1 MRIDFQEITIKNFFS
16 YGAKPTTLKFNE
28 FPLNLVIGANG
39 KGKSSLLVESIFFAL
54 FGKPSKALK
63 IKSVINEINKKNCVV
78 DLKFIVNHKIPC
90 RIVRGL
96 NPNFIEFY
104 KGDEKEDSRS
114 SKKLMQK
121 EIENYIQLSSET
133 LSNICILSA
142 NQSKSFLDM
151 QPNESRPVIENLFGI
166 YVFSLMLQEVK
177 NQRTSIIEKSKNI
190 SSDLNLFN
198 KVLSDYKTSM
208 IRMRELRENFEKEK
222 KEKISKLEVTRET
235 IKDEILINNF
245 RKEEL
250 EGIDKLFFD
259 CRNKILELEK
269 EEVQKKNDIKHSKEL
284 IKIIEEKIN
293 IIDTNEICPI
303 CASTLNEKL
312 KKKEIETNLDSK
324 RNIEGL
330 INDNKE
336 KINDIEL
343 KLKELKI
350 SLNKF
355 NSDSIEN
362 QQLDNIISNLDN
374 DIIRIDD
381 TILKLKSDTIDKHI
395 SNIIDISKVKEYV
408 EKKKCLEQEQI
419 ELNRDLAYQDTIKN
433 ILSDE
438 GVKSAVIRRD
448 LPFLNTK
455 INEYLRKIGFNI
467 NICFNETFDLI
478 IENPRKSF
486 YQYHSFS
493 NGQKKRIDLAILL
506 SFMDLAKR
514 KNSINTN
521 LLVLDEF
528 LDSSL
533 DSDGIA
539 DFIRILN
546 IKIKE
551 SALNVFII
559 SHKTD
564 LVLDNCSRVEI
575 KQEGEFSVVNIS

>member
-16 YGAKPTTLKFNE
+16 YGAKPTSLKFNE

-284 IKIIEEKIN
+284 IKIIEEK
-293 IIDTNEICPI
+293 
-303 CASTLNEKL
+303 
-312 KKKEIETNLDSK
+312 
-324 RNIEGL
+324 
-330 INDNKE
+330 
-336 KINDIEL
+336 
-343 KLKELKI
+343 
-350 SLNKF
+350 
-355 NSDSIEN
+355 
-362 QQLDNIISNLDN
+362 DNIISNLDN

-551 SALNVFII
+551 STLNVFII